1 MVTSRRA
8 LKAGHCALM
17 STTVAIEGRYSS
29 TKDDTVMSDSLRRWW
44 STNMLLNKSI
54 VFYLEYY
61 GFTWKIHYVPYC
73 MRMHIGM
80 SDLNGCREI

>member
-17 STTVAIEGRYSS
+17 STTVAIERRYSS
-29 TKDDTVMSDSLRRWW
+29 TKDDTVLDSLRPWW
-44 STNMLLNKSI
+44 STTMLLNKSI
-54 VFYLEYY
+54 VCYFEDY

-73 MRMHIGM
+73 MRMHLGM
-80 SDLNGCREI
+80 SDLNGCREL